1 MNTSNFTNVI
11 AAENDIFFMLYH
23 DDRIT
28 LHNGSIE
35 IEDIEYLNTTGL
47 SHYSTVDLKENLIP
61 KVVNSNNDENSEWS
75 LINLLA
81 VYTTKIFQGSPPFK
95 ENNCFAFYMK
105 ENRLQYVGAL
115 KIQDLDEAI
124 DTSFEMINNFI
135 YN

>member
-1 MNTSNFTNVI
+1 
-11 AAENDIFFMLYH
+11 LYH

-35 IEDIEYLNTTGL
+35 IGDIEYLNTTGL
-47 SHYSTVDLKENLIP
+47 SHYSTVDLEENLIP
-61 KVVNSNNDENSEWS
+61 MTINSHNDENSEWS
-75 LINLLA
+75 LIELLA
-81 VYTTKIFQGSPPFK
+81 VYTLKIFHGNPPFK
-95 ENNCFAFYMK
+95 QNNCFAFYMK

-115 KIQDLDEAI
+115 KIKDLDEAI